1 MYSSF
6 LTYAP
11 PSKFVYRLNKNEDH
25 RGYFTEFLRMG
36 NGGQISYFSIKK
48 GKTRGMHYHH
58 TKIEK
63 FLILKGKAKFEFK
76 NLINSKIR
84 SYILSENDHK
94 VIETIPGWIHSI
106 KNIGKETVF
115 GIIWAN
121 EEFKISK
128 PDTFYA

>member
-1 MYSSF
+1 
-6 LTYAP
+6 
-11 PSKFVYRLNKNEDH
+11 
-25 RGYFTEFLRMG
+25 
-36 NGGQISYFSIKK
+36 
-48 GKTRGMHYHH
+48 MHYHH